1 MSKNV
6 KSKNALE
13 LWENLAKAYE
23 VVRRAHS
30 KHLYSHKLT
39 GPQFGVLEVLTER
52 GSIPL
57 KRISEQMNV
66 TGANITCVIDNL
78 EKEDLVKRVPSK
90 TDRRVINAEI
100 TSKGKQKLGKIF
112 PEHVKN
118 IQEFADKLS
127 ENEQKQLAKLLNKL
141 AH

>member
-1 MSKNV
+1 MA
-6 KSKNALE
+6 KSTKAQSALE
-13 LWENLAKAYE
+13 LWESLAKAYE
-23 VVRRAHS
+23 AVRRSHT

-39 GPQFGVLEVLTER
+39 GPQFGVLEVLTAK

-90 TDRRVINAEI
+90 QDRRVINAEI
-100 TSKGKQKLGKIF
+100 TAKGKQKLDKIF

-118 IQEFADKLS
+118 IQSFATKLS
-127 ENEQKQLAKLLNKL
+127 ENEQKTLAKLLKKL
-141 AH
+141 AS